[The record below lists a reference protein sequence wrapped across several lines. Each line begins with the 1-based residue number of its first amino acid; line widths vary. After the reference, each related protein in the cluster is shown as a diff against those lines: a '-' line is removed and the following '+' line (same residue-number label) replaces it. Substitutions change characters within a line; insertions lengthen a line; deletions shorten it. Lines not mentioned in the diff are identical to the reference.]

1 MIETLTQ
8 IDKELFFLIN
18 GEWTNSFLDWI
29 MPLLRDKYFW
39 TPVYVF
45 LVVFFLS
52 QYRWKGFAL
61 IALVLLAFGLADF
74 TSASIIKPA
83 VERLRPCNDLD
94 LAGQIRVLVNCG
106 SGFSFVSSHAANHFA
121 ISFVLIGLYY
131 RKWKWV
137 FPLCFCWALVVSYAQ
152 VYVGVHYPLDILC
165 GAILGILIGLL
176 VARLEKA
183 VYPIIDGA
191 R

>member
-8 IDKELFFLIN
+8 LDQSLFFLIN
-18 GEWTNSFLDWI
+18 GEWTNTFLDWI

-39 TPVYVF
+39 TPVYLF

-52 QYRWKGFAL
+52 QYKWRGLVL
-61 IALVLLAFGLADF
+61 IGLVLLAFAIADF
-74 TSASIIKPA
+74 TSASIIKPL

-106 SGFSFVSSHAANHFA
+106 GGYSFVSSHASNHFA
-121 ISFVLIGLYY
+121 ISFLLISLFY
-131 RKWKWV
+131 KQWKWI
-137 FPLCFCWALVVSYAQ
+137 FPLCFLWAFSVSYAQ
-152 VYVGVHYPLDILC
+152 IYVGVHYPLDILG
-165 GAILGILIGLL
+165 GAVLGTLVGLL
-176 VARLEKA
+176 VGQIERRF
-183 VYPIIDGA
+183 YPVVNGI